1 MTAHW
6 TAIFLLSE
14 RGCSS
19 YGRKCQMMNN
29 SNTSS
34 AASRRAKRRAKE
46 RVRAAAV
53 AQFREAYDPNKPYEP
68 IPCRICNKRHVHE
81 PLYTTRIIYGMDSA
95 AMMHGMGDYNMLKFT
110 DEKDCHSKLRSLLT
124 TSLDGAVVV
133 WEYRE
138 RRSQDLC
145 RCNGSF
151 FRRM

>member
-6 TAIFLLSE
+6 TAIFMLSE

-68 IPCRICNKRHVHE
+68 IPCRICNKRDE
-81 PLYTTRIIYGMDSA
+81 PLYTTRIIYGMDGA
-95 AMMHGMGDYNMLKFT
+95 AMMHNMGDYKKLKI
-110 DEKDCHSKLRSLLT
+110 H
-124 TSLDGAVVV
+124 
-133 WEYRE
+133 
-138 RRSQDLC
+138 
-145 RCNGSF
+145 
-151 FRRM
+151 